1 MSFKTQFFYY
11 LLWWIGL
18 SRLCFWLVFVT
29 QVLHRFVILSNQ
41 PFFME
46 SYSIETRELNFY
58 FKDFKALSNV
68 SLQVPTGSIFGFLGP
83 NGAGKT
89 TTIRILLDLFHAP
102 GGSVKL
108 FGKSYETARSAILK
122 QVGALIENPSI
133 YKHLT
138 GRQNLEVIRRMV
150 NVPVSRIDEVLRIVR
165 LVDNADKKAKH
176 YSLGMCQ
183 RLGLAAAL
191 LTDPELLILDEPT
204 NGLDPSG
211 IIEMRE
217 LIIRLNREHG
227 KTIFLSSHILSEIEK
242 LATDVAIID
251 QGEVLYQGKLDGLR
265 QGSQLTELRVELNHV
280 ATAVQVLK
288 TGNFTISEQNGQS
301 LILPIQS
308 RQEIAHVNKLL
319 VDAGLE
325 VYGLSTT
332 AQNLESIFLNLTKK
346 LDQ

>member
-1 MSFKTQFFYY
+1 MIQENYIIQTHH
-11 LLWWIGL
+11 LD
-18 SRLCFWLVFVT
+18 
-29 QVLHRFVILSNQ
+29 
-41 PFFME
+41 
-46 SYSIETRELNFY
+46 FY
-58 FKDFKALSNV
+58 FGDFRALTEV
-68 SLQVPTGSIFGFLGP
+68 SLEVPKGSVFGFLGP

-89 TTIRILLDLFHAP
+89 TTIRLLLDLFHAP
-102 GGSVKL
+102 KGQINL
-108 FGKSYETARSAILK
+108 FGLCHHTHRAQILN

-138 GRQNLEVIRRMV
+138 GRQNLEVVRKMTG
-150 NVPVSRIDEVLRIVR
+150 VPKPRIEEVLRIVR
-165 LVDNADKKAKH
+165 LKDKADVKAKN

-217 LIIRLNREHG
+217 LILSLNQEHG

-251 QGEVLYQGKLDGLR
+251 QGAIMYQGSLDGLR
-265 QGSQLTELRVELNHV
+265 HQGQLMEL
-280 ATAVQVLK
+280 
-288 TGNFTISEQNGQS
+288 TIEMDQ
-301 LILPIQS
+301 IT
-308 RQEIAHVNKLL
+308 
-319 VDAGLE
+319 AGLE
-325 VYGLSTT
+325 VLKKLNFTVSQHNEKSITLPISDKEDIAKINQNLVEAGIAVFGLKASE
-332 AQNLESIFLNLTKK
+332 QNLESIFLTLTKK